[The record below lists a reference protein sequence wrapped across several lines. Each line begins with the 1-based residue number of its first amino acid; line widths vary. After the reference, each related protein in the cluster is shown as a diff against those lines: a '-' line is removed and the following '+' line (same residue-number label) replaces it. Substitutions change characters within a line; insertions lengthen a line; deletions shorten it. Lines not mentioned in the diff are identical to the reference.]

1 MGSESFRFKIGAFE
15 CKVVRDGTLA
25 YPYPAK
31 NVFIGFFVNAT
42 EESLREVLREH
53 NLNIDQWKEYVSPYV
68 SLLINAGERQALID
82 TGAGGFAPTTGK
94 LISNLQVGGVAP
106 EDVDVVILTHCHI
119 DHIGGAI
126 DSDDKPAFPNARYVI
141 SREEWDFWTSEKAAE
156 AVAKL
161 KIGNEHVKEGLITG
175 PSEKLLP
182 IRDQLD
188 LIDHE
193 TEIVPGVRVVE
204 APGHTPGHMA
214 VAVTSGGEELLYIS
228 DTVIHPIHLQR
239 PDWYSAVA
247 IDPRQVVATRHRI
260 FERAVAVKTLIHAS
274 HFPFPGLGYVVQE
287 GEGWRWEAL

>member
-1 MGSESFRFKIGAFE
+1 MSSEGFRFRIGAFQ
-15 CKVVRDGTLA
+15 CMVVRDGALA

-31 NVFIGFFVNAT
+31 NVCINFFVNAA
-42 EESLREVLREH
+42 EENLREVLREH
-53 NLNIDQWKEYVSPYV
+53 NLDLDRWEEYVSPYV
-68 SLLINAGERQALID
+68 SLLINADRRKVLVD

-94 LISNLQVGGVAP
+94 LISNLKVGGVAP
-106 EDVDVVILTHCHI
+106 EDIDVVILTHCHI
-119 DHIGGAI
+119 DHIGGAV
-126 DSDDKPAFPNARYVI
+126 DAEGKPAFPSARYVI

-156 AVAKL
+156 TVAKL
-161 KIGNEHVKEGLITG
+161 KIGDEHVKEGLITV
-175 PSEKLLP
+175 PRQKLLP

-188 LIDHE
+188 FIDRE

-214 VAVTSGGEELLYIS
+214 VAVTSESEELLYIS

-247 IDPRQVVATRHRI
+247 IDPVRAVVTRRRI
-260 FERAVAVKTLIHAS
+260 FERAVAERTLIHAS

-287 GEGWRWEAL
+287 GEEWRWQAL